1 MVVVP
6 EANDEV
12 QTMKAGLMEIANIFV
27 VNKADRPDA
36 DLIVRNLRLMSAP
49 AFHKKDIPMPVI
61 KTIAPQK
68 TGIVELHE
76 AIMAH
81 INLHQVNDKR
91 FWLLAEKTYFLLQQ
105 KRMKGISKKEIK
117 KQVEPAGIGFN
128 LYKFVE
134 EYQVST

>member
-1 MVVVP
+1 
-6 EANDEV
+6 
-12 QTMKAGLMEIANIFV
+12 MEIADIFV

-36 DLIVRNLRLMSAP
+36 DLFVRNLRLMLAP
-49 AFHKKDIPMPVI
+49 AFYKKDIPIPVI
-61 KTIAPQK
+61 KIIAPQK
-68 TGIVELHE
+68 KGIAELDE

-117 KQVEPAGIGFN
+117 KQVEAAGVGFN